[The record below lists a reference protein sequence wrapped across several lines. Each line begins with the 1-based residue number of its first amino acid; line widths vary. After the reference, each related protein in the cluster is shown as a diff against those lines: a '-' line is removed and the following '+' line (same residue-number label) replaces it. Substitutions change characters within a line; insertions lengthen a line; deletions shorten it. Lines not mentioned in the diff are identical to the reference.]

1 MPADSEKFSPLAL
14 AATDIK
20 GMACDPR
27 RCVRGQKQGY
37 LGNILSEFP
46 PNPNGSLSKE
56 LASTVRMKWAALTRK
71 TPNVECSTR
80 SSSKE
85 ASLAD

>member
-1 MPADSEKFSPLAL
+1 MPADSEKFSQLDL

-20 GMACDPR
+20 GIACDPR

-46 PNPNGSLSKE
+46 PNGSLSKE
-56 LASTVRMKWAALTRK
+56 LASTARMKWAALTRK
-71 TPNVECSTR
+71 TPNEECSTR